1 MPKGLVRYQN
11 CGALHFI
18 TFSCYRR
25 RPLLADTC
33 GYNTFEHELEA
44 LRAKYE
50 FTVSGYVLM
59 PEHVHLLVG
68 EPRNTSLATA
78 LQLLKQNTSRKLNI
92 TEDQFWQCR
101 YYDFNVWSEVKRVEK
116 LCYMHRNRSGAD
128 LSKSRKTGLGP
139 HFFITLPVRSKQ
151 SKSSQD
157 GPLDGESNRWRRLRS
172 PESRLPPFAA
182 LRMGHAHSYDSEG
195 APACSKL
202 NEIRRPMI
210 NILVGQSAAELNHPA
225 RETKRTQIVGRE
237 FPRHSIQ

>member
-11 CGALHFI
+11 CGALLFI

-78 LQLLKQNTSRKLNI
+78 PQLLKQNTSK
-92 TEDQFWQCR
+92 
-101 YYDFNVWSEVKRVEK
+101 KVEHNRRPV
-116 LCYMHRNRSGAD
+116 LAVRN
-128 LSKSRKTGLGP
+128 
-139 HFFITLPVRSKQ
+139 
-151 SKSSQD
+151 
-157 GPLDGESNRWRRLRS
+157 
-172 PESRLPPFAA
+172 
-182 LRMGHAHSYDSEG
+182 YDSMSG
-195 APACSKL
+195 VK
-202 NEIRRPMI
+202 
-210 NILVGQSAAELNHPA
+210 
-225 RETKRTQIVGRE
+225 
-237 FPRHSIQ
+237 

>member
-1 MPKGLVRYQN
+1 MPKGLVRYQI

-33 GYNTFEHELEA
+33 GYNTFEHELEP

-92 TEDQFWQCR
+92 TEDQFWQRR
-101 YYDFNVWSEVKRVEK
+101 YYDFNVWSEVKRLEK
-116 LCYMHRNRSGAD
+116 LCYMHRN
-128 LSKSRKTGLGP
+128 
-139 HFFITLPVRSKQ
+139 PVRRGLVERPEDWPW
-151 SKSSQD
+151 SSFLHHAT
-157 GPLDGESNRWRRLRS
+157 GAVGTVEI
-172 PESRLPPFAA
+172 ESRWTA
-182 LRMGHAHSYDSEG
+182 
-195 APACSKL
+195 
-202 NEIRRPMI
+202 RRVEQQTPTHK
-210 NILVGQSAAELNHPA
+210 VP
-225 RETKRTQIVGRE
+225 
-237 FPRHSIQ
+237 